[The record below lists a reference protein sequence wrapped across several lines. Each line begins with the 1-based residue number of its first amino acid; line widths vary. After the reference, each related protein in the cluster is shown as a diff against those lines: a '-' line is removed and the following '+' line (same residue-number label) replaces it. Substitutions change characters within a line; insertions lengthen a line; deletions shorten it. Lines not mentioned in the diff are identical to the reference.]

1 MTRTDEIAG
10 ALHAWAPEL
19 AESFTSLAYLGSESS
34 IKWLTNS
41 PWSSELGALIH
52 SDGYTTAVEMWRKVL
67 RDSVSLS
74 APVLLLILEHLRQHP
89 ADMGSSLAEIR
100 LEFSKTLANATFR
113 AADALHEDAKES
125 FAGDEIDV
133 AIARF
138 RAALSEFR
146 FSIESQLLTD
156 GTRRIATGKYATAV
170 AMIGRW
176 INVSPDVLSRAL
188 LYSQES
194 MTLGNQKPE
203 TVIYRLELLVLQF
216 DQTGDTQLLRNAL
229 VLLSENQNIASDS
242 ELAEAEARFRL
253 SLSSEL
259 GSRDYRRYQK
269 VAGEKLSCFQPRS
282 SVEEARRSVLST
294 LVSEAKQGR
303 LVMSARSMA
312 IPRGLLALMATE
324 PSVELWGTIRRVING
339 LEALRTNRGSAP
351 AAVLSARLLRQMV
364 DGPAEFLEPYDLSCY
379 VEITGWL
386 SEKASWNR
394 HAQWEAGAASLS
406 AAKRTGNQNLAHR
419 AQEIFNELAAS
430 HSTWPLP
437 RIGIA
442 RVQDYLAR
450 PPEVKASSAVDSW
463 RDAAILALNSAVYAR
478 SNLGGRNEVF
488 AVADARG
495 FLSETFVFKRTTKA
509 KAEHEALMLSALRNE
524 IIQLGDVSR
533 FEVPRSLAIV
543 EIPSDDERRWVHVSQ
558 RAAGRLVSELR
569 SEEASEV
576 LESIVDLL
584 AVFHRVAGIPSA
596 GKSAWGSL
604 KAYLKMWS
612 RTLFEPEHADRFV
625 DSLRQLF
632 PRELPLVR
640 KRDGHASNWLVDPA
654 GRIVAVDF
662 ESSDFVPI
670 GYDVAQLIEDNAL
683 VQANPDG
690 WHRRLAIM
698 VRYLDGMEQSLN
710 DSTLTAAYG
719 WFALTRAL
727 RLGTE
732 REAGKHLRRHARE
745 LCGLLVECGDDAIKS
760 LARELLY
767 ALSRIEHADTK
778 ESVPSHDHRRLSKRM
793 AYQLRHHGPN
803 NDVLIDNAGFAS
815 MDDLA
820 LALEV
825 DSSHLLAV
833 AEHPGEPRFEV
844 RDGRI
849 RALYGHSLD
858 VVIDAGIKIG
868 APTSLYH
875 GSSWSALDAIV
886 HDGLIPM
893 QRRVVHLT
901 NNAEEAMAVG
911 ERKGAP
917 LVLAVDQC
925 HNEEPVAEGI
935 WVAAGVL
942 PHRLSIV
949 NPFMEEAGVAR

>member
-1 MTRTDEIAG
+1 MTRTDEIAA

-34 IKWLTNS
+34 IKWLTDS
-41 PWSSELGALIH
+41 QCSSQLDALIRA
-52 SDGYTTAVEMWRKVL
+52 DGHVIAAEMWYKVL
-67 RDSVSLS
+67 KEHVPLP
-74 APVLLLILEHLRQHP
+74 APALLLILEHQRRHP
-89 ADMGSSLAEIR
+89 ADTGDALTKIG
-100 LEFSKTLANATFR
+100 LDFSKTLANVAFR
-113 AADALHEDAKES
+113 AADLLHESAKDS

-146 FSIESQLLTD
+146 FSIQSQLLSD
-156 GTRRIATGKYATAV
+156 ATRRIATGKYATAV

-176 INVSPDVLSRAL
+176 VNVSPEVLSRAL
-188 LYSQES
+188 AYSQES
-194 MTLGNQKPE
+194 MMLGNLKPE
-203 TVIYRLELLVLQF
+203 TLIYRLELLVLQF
-216 DQTGDTQLLRNAL
+216 DQTGDSLLLRSAL
-229 VLLSENQNIASDS
+229 ELLSANPSVAEGS
-242 ELAEAEARFRL
+242 ELAEAEARSRL
-253 SLSSEL
+253 ALLSVS
-259 GSRDYRRYQK
+259 GSRNARRYRE
-269 VAGEKLSCFQPRS
+269 VAKKLLASFRPRS
-282 SVEEARRSVLST
+282 SVEDARRCVLSS
-294 LVSEAKQGR
+294 LVSEAEQGR

-312 IPRGLLALMATE
+312 IPRGILALMATK
-324 PSVELWGTIRRVING
+324 PSTELWGVIRCVING
-339 LEALRTNRGSAP
+339 LEDLRINRGSAP
-351 AAVLSARLLRQMV
+351 AAVLSARFLRQMV
-364 DGPAEFLEPYDLSCY
+364 DGPAEFRELNDLPRY
-379 VEITGWL
+379 VEVTGWL
-386 SEKASWNR
+386 SEKYTWNR
-394 HAQWEAGAASLS
+394 HAKWEAGAAALS
-406 AAKRTGNQNLAHR
+406 AAKLTENRDLGRR
-419 AQEIFNELAAS
+419 AQEIFDALAAS
-430 HSTWPLP
+430 HPTWPLP

-442 RVQDYLAR
+442 RVRDYLDGS
-450 PPEVKASSAVDSW
+450 PGGEASSTGGSW
-463 RDAAILALNSAVYAR
+463 GDAATLALNSAVYAR

-509 KAEHEALMLSALRNE
+509 KAEHEALMLDTLRDE
-524 IIQLGDVSR
+524 IIRLSDANR
-533 FEVPRSLAIV
+533 FAVPRSLAIV
-543 EIPSDDERRWVHVSQ
+543 EMPLDDERRWVHVSQ
-558 RAAGRLVSELR
+558 RAAGRLVSELHA
-569 SEEASEV
+569 EEASSV
-576 LESIVDLL
+576 LEPIVDLL
-584 AVFHRVAGIPSA
+584 AVFHRVAGSPPA
-596 GKSAWGSL
+596 GKSAWRSL
-604 KAYLKMWS
+604 KDSLKMWS
-612 RTLFEPEHADRFV
+612 RTLFEPEQADRFV
-625 DSLRQLF
+625 DSLRDLF
-632 PRELPLVR
+632 PGKLPLVR

-654 GRIVAVDF
+654 GRIVAIDL

-690 WHRRLAIM
+690 WRRRMEIM
-698 VRYLDGMEQSLN
+698 RHYLCSMERPLT
-710 DSTLTAAYG
+710 DSDLTSAYG

-745 LCGLLVECGDDAIKS
+745 LCGLLLECGDEATKG
-760 LARELLY
+760 LVRELLQ
-767 ALSRIEHADTK
+767 ALSRIEQTDTK
-778 ESVPSHDHRRLSKRM
+778 EYVPSHDHRRLSKAM

-803 NDVLIDNAGFAS
+803 NGVLIDRSGFAS

-820 LALEV
+820 IALNA

-893 QRRVVHLT
+893 QRRMVHLT
-901 NNAEEAMAVG
+901 NIAEEAMAVG

-917 LVLAVDQC
+917 LVLAIDQS
-925 HNEEPVAEGI
+925 HDEEPVAEGI
-935 WVAAGVL
+935 WVAARVL

-949 NPFMEEAGVAR
+949 NPFIEEAGVAR